1 MKQQFSEDDIEKLNS
16 LSLQL
21 VMENNGF
28 NVIRTDNKHAWY
40 LCPFHNETEP
50 SFVVSLQTKNA
61 GYDHQSFYCFGCQT
75 KGCGA
80 ISLQQKILESQGLP
94 ENKSFIESCRILTEM
109 FSLNCTGSNGDYN
122 DIWHRSSEIEP
133 VQEFSYVPYS
143 RLFSIK
149 ELRSLGCICKPIV
162 CDNITNNKCE
172 EQKDNSCDADSPNFS
187 FGWSRF
193 SLEEISQR
201 LHEQFNLFS
210 VKECSYPVT
219 EKKSIKEVS
228 TENFPVFVFK
238 YEDEN
243 GWWCRKYEPLYK
255 KKSKGKS
262 YKFTWWKSKST
273 SKRNLN
279 NKVYADKELKNALNE
294 IEKYKG
300 ENPDFFM
307 PKCSNEEGFHP
318 VIEVERLVV
327 DANTGEVKKNKR
339 TRVFGKV
346 VICSGPRDAINVY
359 MHSDAHVI
367 FPHSEHSSIS
377 QKTIKQ
383 LLRIANKV
391 YVCFDIDSTGRK
403 AQNELCLRNLDLIPI
418 YLPDDLSK
426 IFNQR
431 SGKYCKDVTE
441 YFNLYNDRGD
451 STEYMFSQIL
461 LKSKPLKF
469 WKTSIAR
476 HRTEEKSEYI
486 IENKYELDPTSVC
499 LFLQAMGFHS
509 VITFDYKQKT
519 EKVNGYAIVGPYKDD
534 LVSLAAN
541 QVEIVPVNYG
551 LSRAKDVMINFLS
564 RYPLSEN
571 EATELPN
578 VIVTQRKFTA
588 ESLQQLAKRIRLNTV
603 YWATDLKR
611 NYACDKNTEFV
622 FYRNTAVKI
631 TPDEIK
637 AIPYEQLNFHV
648 NISTVIQEDFFM
660 PTEEDVNSF
669 IPQVVENNDLDNKR
683 LETNII
689 YAQAKTHD
697 HKMLIKQQF
706 AQYER
711 LWKLLLKLPENTRF
725 EDLPPMVQWIVD
737 IGRLYWRK
745 EEEGYILT
753 EEEKQRQCMITI
765 IAMHAIGFSLCR
777 YRTKAMVQYVLFT
790 DYNATDETKEAG
802 GTGKSTVLDLLR
814 LVSPVC
820 HIIGQSFR
828 RKENFSKNFDKFTD
842 SVDRVICI
850 DDIRSEVDGSEFNGV
865 TEGLDVK
872 NLYQDEVRIPFDL
885 CPKFVI
891 STNKLKFDASKPSTY
906 RRMLLVPISDYFHP
920 SNISGSEKGRNYV
933 SEFGYDP
940 IKEAPFEERNITR
953 HLVHVC
959 IQLFLRFQQPLE
971 VPVDERIVG
980 RLQQASIDDV
990 DFVEW
995 AQAWFSVDSHFCR
1008 PISIREMQ
1016 LSLALKRGVHPLTE
1030 DVVLRGEK
1038 QFIKMI
1044 DQYIDNCGIR
1054 RIDDE
1059 RVWRKASP
1067 NKSNYN
1073 GPRWP
1078 SWNTQVNAGR
1088 FLVDLPRVKASR
1100 PCLFFFRDTDT
1111 IPVCSSDILNC
1122 GTTDPEQEN
1131 NDS

>member
-1 MKQQFSEDDIEKLNS
+1 MKQLYSEDDIKKLNGQ
-16 LSLQL
+16 SLQL
-21 VMENNGF
+21 VMEYNGYSL
-28 NVIRTDNKHAWY
+28 IRTDSKHAWY
-40 LCPFHNETEP
+40 LCPFHNDTDP
-50 SFVVSLQTKNA
+50 SFAVSLNKTS
-61 GYDHQSFYCFGCQT
+61 GYDYQNFFCFGCQA

-80 ISLQQKILESQGLP
+80 VSLQQKILEAHGFPQD
-94 ENKSFIESCRILTEM
+94 KSFLEACRILSEIFYVPVSGT
-109 FSLNCTGSNGDYN
+109 NGNPN

-133 VQEFSYVPYS
+133 VKEFSFVPYS
-143 RLFSIK
+143 RNFSIK
-149 ELRSLGCICKPIV
+149 ELRSLGCTCKPTAFNALL
-162 CDNITNNKCE
+162 DNANEADNNGSL
-172 EQKDNSCDADSPNFS
+172 DVDGSNYN

-193 SLEEISQR
+193 SLDGISQR
-201 LHEQFNLFS
+201 LHEQFNIFS
-210 VKECSYPVT
+210 VKECSYPVNN
-219 EKKSIKEVS
+219 EKSVKERA

-238 YEDEN
+238 YKDEK

-255 KKSKGKS
+255 KGANGKS
-262 YKFTWWKSKST
+262 YKFTWWRSASL
-273 SKRNLN
+273 SNRNLN
-279 NKVYADKELKNALNE
+279 NYIYADKELKGALAEMNGYE
-294 IEKYKG
+294 GKHADYFI
-300 ENPDFFM
+300 PR
-307 PKCSNEEGFHP
+307 CSNDEGFHP
-318 VIEVERLVV
+318 VVEVERLVL
-327 DANTGEVKKNKR
+327 DTNSGEVKKNKR

-359 MHSDAHVI
+359 MHSDAHVV
-367 FPHSEHSSIS
+367 FPHSEHSVIS
-377 QKTIKQ
+377 QKFIKQ

-391 YVCFDIDSTGRK
+391 YVCYDIDSTGRK
-403 AQNELCLRNLDLIPI
+403 AQNDLCLRNLDLIPI
-418 YLPDDLSK
+418 YLPDDLK
-426 IFNQR
+426 NIFNQR
-431 SGKYCKDVTE
+431 SAKHCKDVTE
-441 YFNLYNDRGD
+441 FFNLYNNRGL
-451 STEYMFSQIL
+451 STEYLFSQML
-461 LKSKPLKF
+461 LKAKPLKF

-476 HRTEEKSEYI
+476 HRTEEKSEYV

-534 LVSLAAN
+534 LVSLLSN
-541 QVEIVPVNYG
+541 QVEIVPVSQG
-551 LSRAKDVMINFLS
+551 LSRAKDVMINFLNN
-564 RYPLSEN
+564 YPLSED

-588 ESLQQLAKRIRLNTV
+588 DSLLQRAKRIRLNTV
-603 YWATDLKR
+603 YWSTDVNR
-611 NYACDKNTEFV
+611 DCACNKNTEFV

-631 TPDEIK
+631 TPDEISTV
-637 AIPYEQLNFHV
+637 PYEHLNFHV
-648 NISTVIQEDFFM
+648 NISTVIQEDFFL
-660 PTEEDVNSF
+660 PTEEDNNRF
-669 IPQVVENNDLDNKR
+669 MPKVVPNDDLENKR
-683 LETNII
+683 LETDLI
-689 YAQAKTHD
+689 YAQAKTND
-697 HKMLIKQQF
+697 HKLLIKQQF

-711 LWKLLLKLPENTRF
+711 LWKLLLKMPENTRF
-725 EDLPPMVQWIVD
+725 EDLPPMVQWLVD

-745 EEEGYILT
+745 EEEGYVLS
-753 EEEKQRQCMITI
+753 EEEKQRQCMISI

-814 LVSPVC
+814 LVAPVC

-850 DDIRSEVDGSEFNGV
+850 DDIRSEVEGSEFNGV

-920 SNISGSEKGRNYV
+920 SNISGSERGRNYV

-940 IKEAPFEERNITR
+940 IKEAPFEERNLTR
-953 HLVHVC
+953 QLVHVC
-959 IQLFLRFQQPLE
+959 IQLYLRYQQPLE
-971 VPVDERIVG
+971 VPVDDRIVG
-980 RLQQASIDDV
+980 RLQQASIEDR

-995 AQAWFSVDSHFCR
+995 AQAWFSVDCHFCR
-1008 PISIREMQ
+1008 PIAIREMQ

-1038 QFIKMI
+1038 QFVKLV

-1073 GPRWP
+1073 GPRWL

-1088 FLVDLPRVKASR
+1088 FLVDLPRTKASR
-1100 PCLFFFRDTDT
+1100 PCLFFYRDTDS
-1111 IPVCSSDILNC
+1111 IPTCSSDILPC
-1122 GTTDPEQEN
+1122 GNVDPEQEC
-1131 NDS
+1131 NDF